1 MKKVNLDV
9 IKPWISKRITEMLGF
24 EDDVVIDFCFN
35 MLEKTQVI
43 CQGLVQGWEGSIGFL
58 TPSRSLHLHPT
69 NLGHY
74 YSFND
79 YKLYQQY

>member
-1 MKKVNLDV
+1 
-9 IKPWISKRITEMLGF
+9 MLGF

-43 CQGLVQGWEGSIGFL
+43 CQGLVQGGGGGMGGALVFIPQAEVYTSTQLFL
-58 TPSRSLHLHPT
+58 VISLSMT
-69 NLGHY
+69 
-74 YSFND
+74 